1 MLFYGGVLIFAAV
14 SGKGT
19 LLAPFNNRISS
30 NTSTKTLAFT
40 YISNLEELKI
50 QLLQSK
56 LENKTVMLDFYADW
70 CVECKQMEKYT
81 FSDLSVQNILGDIKL
96 LKADV
101 TKNNDDDKALLK
113 HFDLFGPPAILFFNN
128 ESAEIKSQ
136 RFIGFAKP
144 KKFINH
150 IRKVKS
156 L

>member
-1 MLFYGGVLIFAAV
+1 MLFYGGILIFAAM

-19 LLAPFNNRISS
+19 VLDPFNKRMSS
-30 NTSTKTLAFT
+30 NTSTETLQFI
-40 YISNLEELKI
+40 YVSNLSELAD
-50 QLLQSK
+50 QLEKSK

-81 FSDLSVQNILGDIKL
+81 FSDLSVQYILSDIKL

-113 HFDLFGPPAILFFNN
+113 YFELFGPPAILFFDH
-128 ESAEIKSQ
+128 ESKEIKSH

-150 IRKVKS
+150 IRQVKS

>member
-1 MLFYGGVLIFAAV
+1 MYKRQVLDPFNKRMSSNI
-14 SGKGT
+14 STET
-19 LLAPFNNRISS
+19 LL
-30 NTSTKTLAFT
+30 FT
-40 YISNLEELKI
+40 NVSNLSELEV
-50 QLLQSK
+50 QLEKSK

-101 TKNNDDDKALLK
+101 TQNNDDDKALLK
-113 HFDLFGPPAILFFNN
+113 YFDLFGPPAILFFDN